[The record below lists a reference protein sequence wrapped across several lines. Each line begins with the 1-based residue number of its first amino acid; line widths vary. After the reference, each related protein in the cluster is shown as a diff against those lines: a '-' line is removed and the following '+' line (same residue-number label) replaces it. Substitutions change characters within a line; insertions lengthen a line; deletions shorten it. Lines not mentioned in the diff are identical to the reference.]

1 MAGSVPTACR
11 VLTGLVGVAI
21 AGAAYSTASAK
32 VLLVGCNITE
42 ILPTDDDG
50 CFVARGEA
58 EGHPGTILLE
68 VGSACLPEGALWERD
83 GRCYEGKGAD
93 GVFLGD
99 PWDHTGT
106 VVLLGLL
113 SAVCVL
119 VAVCVVEAD
128 RGGQDRGV

>member
-1 MAGSVPTACR
+1 MAGSVPPACR

-21 AGAAYSTASAK
+21 AAAAYSIASAK
-32 VLLVGCNITE
+32 VLVVGCNITE
-42 ILPTDDDG
+42 ILPTDDG

-58 EGHPGTILLE
+58 EGHPGTILLD
-68 VGSACLPEGALWERD
+68 VGSACLTEGALWERD
-83 GRCYEGKGAD
+83 GRCYEGAG

-113 SAVCVL
+113 SAVCIL

-128 RGGQDRGV
+128 GGAQGRGF